1 MASSREG
8 FILRSAVVF
17 ASVAASLKEE
27 ILLPNGWPKRVGGG
41 LSVVSKGG
49 KGVQGEPPGVRR
61 EKKFNMRKSKK
72 TPR

>member
-27 ILLPNGWPKRVGGG
+27 ILLPNGWPKRVRGG
-41 LSVVSKGG
+41 LSVLFLKGEERG
-49 KGVQGEPPGVRR
+49 AGQTPPA
-61 EKKFNMRKSKK
+61 
-72 TPR
+72 